1 MEKYN
6 NLLVEFEFLID
17 LDIAIYR
24 MLKEESNSSLLN
36 KDIFSLKNEYNV
48 IERFLYR
55 EHINPLEILLNADPD
70 DVLDLYN
77 NLITKDL
84 DKLLKYAV
92 AYETFALMITYLN
105 NASSISITV
114 LCENELQEQFIK
126 KLNNRLYTIVVPSRD
141 MVNLDD
147 YNIIYTKYFANIL
160 GYGSFGGKHIYIA
173 NAAYNF
179 EKDFYIPSL
188 EISALYTDV
197 NTVHSMDLYR
207 NIKYIW
213 KPVKEIKENE
223 DL

>member
-84 DKLLKYAV
+84 DKLLKYA
-92 AYETFALMITYLN
+92 
-105 NASSISITV
+105 
-114 LCENELQEQFIK
+114 
-126 KLNNRLYTIVVPSRD
+126 
-141 MVNLDD
+141 
-147 YNIIYTKYFANIL
+147 
-160 GYGSFGGKHIYIA
+160 
-173 NAAYNF
+173 
-179 EKDFYIPSL
+179 
-188 EISALYTDV
+188 SA
-197 NTVHSMDLYR
+197 
-207 NIKYIW
+207 
-213 KPVKEIKENE
+213 
-223 DL
+223 